1 MKTQAL
7 EEIKLSPSCM
17 HNNSS
22 ADGAHR
28 QKLVSTEK
36 TRSSNVHKVRS
47 TGLWGRDEYRKYQ
60 VRLKRRT
67 QMPTRP

>member
-7 EEIKLSPSCM
+7 EETKLSPSCL

-22 ADGAHR
+22 AEGAHS

-36 TRSSNVHKVRS
+36 TRSSNVKQSSLNLDCGGVMS
-47 TGLWGRDEYRKYQ
+47 TENIRFA
-60 VRLKRRT
+60 
-67 QMPTRP
+67 